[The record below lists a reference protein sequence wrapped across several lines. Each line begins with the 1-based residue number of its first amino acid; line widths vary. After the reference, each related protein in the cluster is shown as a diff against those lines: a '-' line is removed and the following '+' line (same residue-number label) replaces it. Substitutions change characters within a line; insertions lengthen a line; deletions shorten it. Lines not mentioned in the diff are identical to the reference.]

1 MTQQESQPR
10 NVALVASTDAADA
23 ADAPALYVLFVVGG
37 TSFALPAEMVLQMET
52 FAGATAVPG
61 TPPWV
66 AGIIQLRGRVIPVVD
81 LRARFGLPT
90 AERTIDTRVVVG
102 EQDGRVVALVA
113 DSAREVARISPS
125 QLKPP
130 PRLVD
135 LGARGYIRAVVQAGE
150 RTIMVLDFAKVI
162 GEEPIDV

>member
-1 MTQQESQPR
+1 MNDT
-10 NVALVASTDAADA
+10 ALIPASETS
-23 ADAPALYVLFVVGG
+23 DAPILHVLFVVDG
-37 TSFALPAEMVLQMET
+37 TTFALPASMVLQMET
-52 FAGATAVPG
+52 FSGATSVPG
-61 TPPWV
+61 APPWV
-66 AGIIQLRGRVIPVVD
+66 AGIVQLRGRVIPVID
-81 LRARFGLPT
+81 LRARFGIAK

-113 DSAREVARISPS
+113 DSAREVARIAPS

-135 LGARGYIRAVVQAGE
+135 LGARGYINAVVQLGE